1 MRGHHALTETKS
13 SFNPV
18 TVVSRNSQCH
28 LHFTNSR
35 LTVVSI
41 SEIRLLS
48 SQTQKC
54 SEGGITSLSV
64 ELIRV
69 GIISCFYLFI
79 FEGEGGAGTEDLLL
93 RIGRWKYSQSEF
105 FSVLG
110 IQPQR
115 RTKNNFGC
123 CCFYDFTLAFA

>member
-13 SFNPV
+13 SFKPV
-18 TVVSRNSQCH
+18 TVVSRNSQSH

-48 SQTQKC
+48 SQTQRC

-64 ELIRV
+64 QLIRV
-69 GIISCFYLFI
+69 EIILFI
-79 FEGEGGAGTEDLLL
+79 LKKIGGGRGEREICYFGSADGSTFRASFSQCLG
-93 RIGRWKYSQSEF
+93 YSRKDG
-105 FSVLG
+105 L
-110 IQPQR
+110 
-115 RTKNNFGC
+115 
-123 CCFYDFTLAFA
+123 